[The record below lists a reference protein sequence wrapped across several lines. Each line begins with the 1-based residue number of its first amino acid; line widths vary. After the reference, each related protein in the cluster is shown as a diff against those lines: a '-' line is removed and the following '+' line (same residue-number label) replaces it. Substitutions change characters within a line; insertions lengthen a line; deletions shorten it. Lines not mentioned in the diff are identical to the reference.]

1 MTCSVRKGSCIR
13 AWRLGRS
20 EHRSLSL
27 EGRVPTLRA
36 VSYSVQ
42 ENILYFSSFLDRT
55 RVFWYHYPVYQNKKD
70 VNTMALIDRVKFDGL
85 ASRDWLVYKHPS
97 EELSWGT
104 QLIVGEG
111 QVALFVKHGQICDVF
126 TPGTYTLSTEN
137 LPILRG
143 LINLP
148 FGGKTPFTAEIY
160 YINTVTKLDM
170 MWGTSD
176 PIQIVDP
183 KYFVR
188 LRVRAFGQFGMKIS
202 DHVLFLREL
211 IGAMN
216 PADIVKFQ
224 KVTDYYKGIL
234 VTKVKSIISDL
245 IINQKISALE
255 ITPKLEEISEKTEAQ
270 LEEDFAEFGLSL
282 TNFYIKSINFP
293 DEDFEQINKILE
305 NKAEFEIMGDNRY
318 ATMRSFDVYEGAATN
333 QGGIA
338 GAFVAGGIG
347 LGAAG
352 AIAKNAQND
361 LQPASGGK
369 FCPSCHAQNK
379 SDAAF
384 CSSCGQSLVHK
395 QEKKAACPF
404 CGETVAAGSRFC
416 PSCGRD
422 ISEKTCAKCGA
433 KLPTDAKFCNQCG
446 TAVTAADPV
455 CAGCGAKL
463 KPGAKFCMECGKQ
476 VNGDA

>member
-1 MTCSVRKGSCIR
+1 
-13 AWRLGRS
+13 
-20 EHRSLSL
+20 
-27 EGRVPTLRA
+27 
-36 VSYSVQ
+36 
-42 ENILYFSSFLDRT
+42 
-55 RVFWYHYPVYQNKKD
+55 
-70 VNTMALIDRVKFDGL
+70 MAFIDRVKFDGL

-148 FGGKTPFTAEIY
+148 FGRKTPFTAEIF

-176 PIQIVDP
+176 PIQLVDP
-183 KYFVR
+183 KYYTR

-202 DHVLFLREL
+202 DHVLFMREL

-216 PADIVKFQ
+216 PLDIVKFQ
-224 KVTDYYKGIL
+224 KVTDYFKGIL

-245 IINQKISALE
+245 MINQKISALE
-255 ITPKLEEISEKTEAQ
+255 ITPMLEEVSEKVEAQ
-270 LEEDFAEFGLSL
+270 LEADFAEFGLSL
-282 TNFYIKSINFP
+282 TKFFIKSINFP

-305 NKAEFEIMGDNRY
+305 NRAEFEIMGDNRY

-333 QGGIA
+333 QGGVA

-352 AIAKNAQND
+352 AIAKSVQND
-361 LQPASGGK
+361 LQPAVGGK
-369 FCPSCHAQNK
+369 YCSSCHAQNK
-379 SDAAF
+379 ADAAF
-384 CSSCGQSLVHK
+384 CSGCGKNLAS
-395 QEKKAACPF
+395 QEEGVVCSF
-404 CGETVAAGSRFC
+404 CGKSAAAGSKFC

-433 KLPTDAKFCNQCG
+433 RLTYDAKFCNQCG
-446 TAVTAADPV
+446 NAAAETAPV
-455 CAGCGAKL
+455 CGGCGAKL
-463 KPGAKFCMECGKQ
+463 TPGAKFCVECGKQ
-476 VNGDA
+476 VNSDA

>member
-1 MTCSVRKGSCIR
+1 
-13 AWRLGRS
+13 
-20 EHRSLSL
+20 
-27 EGRVPTLRA
+27 
-36 VSYSVQ
+36 
-42 ENILYFSSFLDRT
+42 
-55 RVFWYHYPVYQNKKD
+55 
-70 VNTMALIDRVKFDGL
+70 MAFIDRVKFDGL
-85 ASRDWLVYKHPS
+85 ASRDWLIYKHPS
-97 EELSWGT
+97 EKLSWGT

-137 LPILRG
+137 LPILRE

-148 FGGKTPFTAEIY
+148 FGGKTPFTAEIF

-176 PIQIVDP
+176 PIQLVDP
-183 KYFVR
+183 KYYTR

-202 DHVLFLREL
+202 DHVLFMREL

-216 PADIVKFQ
+216 PSDIVKFQ
-224 KVTDYYKGIL
+224 KVTDYFKGIL

-245 IINQKISALE
+245 MINQKISALE
-255 ITPKLEEISEKTEAQ
+255 ITPMLEEISEKVEAQ
-270 LEEDFAEFGLSL
+270 LEADFAEFGLSL
-282 TNFYIKSINFP
+282 TKFFIKSINFP

-305 NKAEFEIMGDNRY
+305 NRAEFEIMGDNRY

-333 QGGIA
+333 QGGVA

-352 AIAKNAQND
+352 AIAKNAQSD
-361 LQPASGGK
+361 LQSAAGGK
-369 FCPSCHAQNK
+369 YCPACHAQNNA
-379 SDAAF
+379 DAAF
-384 CSSCGQSLVHK
+384 CSGCGKSLTP
-395 QEKKAACPF
+395 QEEGACPF
-404 CGETVAAGSRFC
+404 CGKSVASGSKFC
-416 PSCGRD
+416 PSCGRE

-433 KLPTDAKFCNQCG
+433 KLTRDARFCNQCG
-446 TAVTAADPV
+446 NAVEDTTPV
-455 CAGCGAKL
+455 CGGCGAKL
-463 KPGAKFCMECGKQ
+463 TPGAKFCVECGKQ